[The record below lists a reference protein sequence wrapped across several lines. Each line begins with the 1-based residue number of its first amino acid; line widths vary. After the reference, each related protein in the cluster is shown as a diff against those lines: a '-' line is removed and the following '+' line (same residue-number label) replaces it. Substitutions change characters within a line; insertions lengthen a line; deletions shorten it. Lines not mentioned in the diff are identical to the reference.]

1 MFNDNS
7 GPLMF
12 INSVQ
17 TSNNN
22 KSGQQVY
29 DSRNPI
35 KVIKKEE
42 KKEILL
48 KEEEIN
54 LMKKIITLSDK
65 DLKVNCEFFCNDKVF
80 VGVPI
85 LINENTLKI
94 ENEGVVDEIELF
106 DVIKFMIC

>member
-1 MFNDNS
+1 
-7 GPLMF
+7 MF

-17 TSNNN
+17 TSNNT

-85 LINENTLKI
+85 SITENTLKI
-94 ENEGVVDEIELF
+94 ECIDRENEGIVEEIELF
-106 DVIKFMIC
+106 DVKKFLIL